1 MKRLIYAEDAIESI
15 RDEIKYKENRYATR
29 VFRMAKRVI
38 DSVPTVDQRC
48 LQPVGKWISV
58 KDRLPDSFDVVL
70 VYSDGFIS
78 ISWRETEKRKNG
90 IVGWHW
96 NSYPDSFGYVTHW
109 MPLPEPPE
117 VTP

>member
-48 LQPVGKWISV
+48 LQPVEEWISV
-58 KDRLPDSFDVVL
+58 KDRLPEANKPVL
-70 VYSDGFIS
+70 VCEVAYDSIS
-78 ISWRETEKRKNG
+78 IAYRL
-90 IVGWHW
+90 
-96 NSYPDSFGYVTHW
+96 PDSEEFIDIMDGYPLDYATNW
-109 MPLPEPPE
+109 MPLPKPPKE
-117 VTP
+117 S